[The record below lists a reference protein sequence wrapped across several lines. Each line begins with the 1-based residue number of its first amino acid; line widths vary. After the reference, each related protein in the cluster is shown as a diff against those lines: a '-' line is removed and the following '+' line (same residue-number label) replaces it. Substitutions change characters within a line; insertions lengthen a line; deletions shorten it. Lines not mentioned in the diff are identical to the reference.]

1 MVSKLI
7 EILEEDIDFN
17 GQLRDRVRITITDTS
32 GERRFIS
39 EKVRP
44 KKNGGHDFY
53 ADRTIRMLVKHRN
66 FE

>member
-7 EILEEDIDFN
+7 EILEEGIDFE
-17 GQLRDRVRITITDTS
+17 GQLRDRVRFTITDTS
-32 GERRFIS
+32 GERRFIT

-44 KKNGGHDFY
+44 RRNGGHDFY
-53 ADRTIRMLVKHRN
+53 ADYLVRMLIKYRN